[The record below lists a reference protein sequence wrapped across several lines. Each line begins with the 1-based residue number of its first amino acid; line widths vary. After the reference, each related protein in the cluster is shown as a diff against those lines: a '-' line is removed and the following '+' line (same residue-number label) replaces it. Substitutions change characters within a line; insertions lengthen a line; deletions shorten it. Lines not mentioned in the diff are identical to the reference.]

1 MYMSKEYPEEL
12 EFLEK
17 LNDTDRKIFS
27 KLTEEEKQR
36 AITENKIAHEE
47 EEIRRD
53 NEQMNQLT
61 DRIASKSFQG

>member
-1 MYMSKEYPEEL
+1 MSKEFPKEL
-12 EFLEK
+12 EFLDK

-36 AITENKIAHEE
+36 AITENKIAQEE
-47 EEIRRD
+47 EEIRGD

>member
-1 MYMSKEYPEEL
+1 MNNKEFPEEL

-17 LNDTDRKIFS
+17 LNETDREIFS
-27 KLTEEEKQR
+27 KMTKEEKQR
-36 AITENKIAHEE
+36 AVTENKIAHEE
-47 EEIRRD
+47 EKMRRD